1 MFKVT
6 LCQQTT
12 PVKIKK
18 SRKISKV
25 KAIIPLFIVWTI
37 FAHPSDLKAS
47 INIVLNGDF
56 ETGDLLGWTTTSPD
70 PSVVLNGTFEIESFG
85 SYFYRAG
92 QTPFSE
98 VEQTIDISDLS
109 SGIDLGVAVATL
121 SGYLGSWSNDDIIVV
136 EASFFNSLD
145 EDLGNTISIS
155 AIDNPLL
162 SSGSLGLTNDGNLE
176 TTIGDIPVGARSII
190 MKISSERTLG
200 SDNDGY
206 ADNLSSIVS
215 VPEPSTYALLLG
227 ASVLGYACQRRR
239 K

>member
-1 MFKVT
+1 MKTSF
-6 LCQQTT
+6 
-12 PVKIKK
+12 
-18 SRKISKV
+18 
-25 KAIIPLFIVWTI
+25 PLFVVLALFVNT
-37 FAHPSDLKAS
+37 SNLTAS
-47 INIVLNGDF
+47 INKILNGDF
-56 ETGDLLGWTTTSPD
+56 ETGDLTGWTTTSPD
-70 PSVVLNGTFEIESFG
+70 PSTVLNGTFGIESFD

-92 QTPFSE
+92 QTAFSE
-98 VEQTIDISDLS
+98 VVQAIDVSDLS
-109 SGIDLGVAVATL
+109 SDIDSGVAEATL

-136 EASFFNSLD
+136 EASFFNSTD

-176 TTIGDIPVGARSII
+176 TTIGDIPIGARSII
-190 MKISSERTLG
+190 MKIRSQRTLG

-206 ADNLSSIVS
+206 ADNLSIVVS

-227 ASVLGYACQRRR
+227 ASILGYACQRRR

>member
-1 MFKVT
+1 
-6 LCQQTT
+6 
-12 PVKIKK
+12 
-18 SRKISKV
+18 V
-25 KAIIPLFIVWTI
+25 KASFPLFVVLALFVNT
-37 FAHPSDLKAS
+37 SDLKAS
-47 INIVLNGDF
+47 INKILNGDF
-56 ETGDLLGWTTTSPD
+56 ETGDLTGWTTTSPD
-70 PSVVLNGTFEIESFG
+70 PSTVLNGTFGIESFG

-92 QTPFSE
+92 QTAFSE
-98 VEQTIDISDLS
+98 VVQAIDVSDLS
-109 SGIDLGVAVATL
+109 SDIDSGVAEATL

-136 EASFFNSLD
+136 EASFFNSID

-190 MKISSERTLG
+190 MKIRSQRTLG

-206 ADNLSSIVS
+206 ADNLSIVVS
-215 VPEPSTYALLLG
+215 VPEPSTNALLLG
-227 ASVLGYACQRRR
+227 ASILGYTCQRRR

>member
-1 MFKVT
+1 M
-6 LCQQTT
+6 
-12 PVKIKK
+12 
-18 SRKISKV
+18 

-47 INIVLNGDF
+47 INLILNGDF
-56 ETGDLLGWTTTSPD
+56 ETGDLTGWTTTSPD

-109 SGIDLGVAVATL
+109 SGIDSGVAVATL
-121 SGYLGSWSNDDIIVV
+121 SGYLGSWSNDDIVVV
-136 EASFFNSLD
+136 EASFFNSTA

-162 SSGSLGLTNDGNLE
+162 SSGSLGLTGNGNLE
-176 TTIGDIPVGARSII
+176 TTIVDIPVGARSII
-190 MKISSERTLG
+190 MKIHSERTLG

-206 ADNLSSIVS
+206 ADNLSIVVS
-215 VPEPSTYALLLG
+215 VPEPSTYALLLS
-227 ASVLGYACQRRR
+227 ASILGYTCQRRR

>member
-1 MFKVT
+1 MFLTT
-6 LCQQTT
+6 LCQYCVSLKNKTS
-12 PVKIKK
+12 PKL
-18 SRKISKV
+18 SKV
-25 KAIIPLFIVWTI
+25 KASFPLFVVLALFVNT
-37 FAHPSDLKAS
+37 SDLTAS
-47 INIVLNGDF
+47 INKILNGDF
-56 ETGDLLGWTTTSPD
+56 ETGDLTGWTTASPD
-70 PSVVLNGTFEIESFG
+70 PSAVLNGTFGIESFG

-92 QTPFSE
+92 QTAFSE
-98 VEQTIDISDLS
+98 VVQAIDVSDLS
-109 SGIDLGVAVATL
+109 SDIDSGVAEATL

-136 EASFFNSLD
+136 EASFFNSTD

-176 TTIGDIPVGARSII
+176 TAIGDIPIGARSII
-190 MKISSERTLG
+190 MKIRSQRTLG

-206 ADNLSSIVS
+206 ADNLSIVVS

-227 ASVLGYACQRRR
+227 ASILGYACQRRR

>member
-1 MFKVT
+1 MKTSF
-6 LCQQTT
+6 
-12 PVKIKK
+12 
-18 SRKISKV
+18 
-25 KAIIPLFIVWTI
+25 PLFVVLALFVNT
-37 FAHPSDLKAS
+37 SNLTAS
-47 INIVLNGDF
+47 INKILNGDF
-56 ETGDLLGWTTTSPD
+56 ETGDLTGWTTTSPN
-70 PSVVLNGTFEIESFG
+70 PSTVLNGTFGIESFG

-92 QTPFSE
+92 QTAFSE
-98 VEQTIDISDLS
+98 VVQAIDVSDLS
-109 SGIDLGVAVATL
+109 SDIDSGVAEATL

-136 EASFFNSLD
+136 EASFFSSTD

-176 TTIGDIPVGARSII
+176 TTIGDIPIGARSII
-190 MKISSERTLG
+190 MKIRSQRTLG

-206 ADNLSSIVS
+206 ADNLSIVVS

-227 ASVLGYACQRRR
+227 ASILGYTCQRRR

>member
-1 MFKVT
+1 M
-6 LCQQTT
+6 
-12 PVKIKK
+12 
-18 SRKISKV
+18 
-25 KAIIPLFIVWTI
+25 KASFPLFVVLALFVNT
-37 FAHPSDLKAS
+37 SDLKAS
-47 INIVLNGDF
+47 INKILNGDF
-56 ETGDLLGWTTTSPD
+56 ETGDLTGWTTTSPD
-70 PSVVLNGTFEIESFG
+70 PSTVLNGTFGIESLG

-92 QTPFSE
+92 QSPFSE
-98 VEQTIDISDLS
+98 VVQAIDVSDLS
-109 SGIDLGVAVATL
+109 SDIDSGVAEATL

-136 EASFFNSLD
+136 EASFFNSTD

-190 MKISSERTLG
+190 MKIRSQRTLG

-206 ADNLSSIVS
+206 ADNLSIVVS

-227 ASVLGYACQRRR
+227 ASILGYTCQRRR

>member
-1 MFKVT
+1 M
-6 LCQQTT
+6 
-12 PVKIKK
+12 
-18 SRKISKV
+18 
-25 KAIIPLFIVWTI
+25 KASFPLFVVLALFVNT
-37 FAHPSDLKAS
+37 SDLKAS
-47 INIVLNGDF
+47 INKILNGDF
-56 ETGDLLGWTTTSPD
+56 ETGDLTGWTTTSPD
-70 PSVVLNGTFEIESFG
+70 PSTVLNGTFGIESFG

-92 QTPFSE
+92 QTAFSE
-98 VEQTIDISDLS
+98 VVQAIDVSDLS
-109 SGIDLGVAVATL
+109 SDIDSGVAEATL

-136 EASFFNSLD
+136 EASFFNSID

-190 MKISSERTLG
+190 MKIRSQRTLG

-206 ADNLSSIVS
+206 ADNLSIVVS
-215 VPEPSTYALLLG
+215 VPEPSTNALLLG
-227 ASVLGYACQRRR
+227 ASILGYTCQRRR